1 MPADQIEVYV
11 ANLDRMYVELCKMFG
26 IMKETNIWRGKC
38 LVVAFLDKSDFH
50 RFEVQVME
58 QPANEGAQG
67 LCHSFGN
74 GKVVISCYRG
84 NNPAFF
90 GNLLV
95 HETTHGF
102 LHLYRSNVN
111 IPSWLNEG
119 LAEWV
124 ANLVVPESNTVPNRQ
139 RQAIPR
145 IQSTGTM
152 GGMLESAVNIEG
164 WQYGLASGLA
174 QFLIDTNPQ
183 AYGGMFTLIKE
194 GATCQEALNELYGV
208 TPAELAAGYG
218 RTVGVPEL
226 KP

>member
-1 MPADQIEVYV
+1 
-11 ANLDRMYVELCKMFG
+11 LCRMFG
-26 IMKETNIWRGKC
+26 IPKETNIWRGKC
-38 LVVAFLDKSDFH
+38 LVVAFVEKAGFLQ
-50 RFEVQVME
+50 FEQDIMGK
-58 QPANEGAQG
+58 PAADWAQG
-67 LCHSFGN
+67 LCHSFSD

-84 NNPAFF
+84 SSPAFF

-102 LHLYRSNVN
+102 LHLFRSNAT

-145 IQSTGTM
+145 VQSTGSM
-152 GGMLESAVNIEG
+152 GSMLDIPGNIES
-164 WQYGLASGLA
+164 WQYGLASGIA
-174 QFLIDTNPQ
+174 DFLIDTNPQ
-183 AYGGMFTLIKE
+183 AYGGMFILIKE
-194 GATCQEALNELYGV
+194 GASWQEALLELYGV

-218 RTVGVPEL
+218 RTIGVPDL